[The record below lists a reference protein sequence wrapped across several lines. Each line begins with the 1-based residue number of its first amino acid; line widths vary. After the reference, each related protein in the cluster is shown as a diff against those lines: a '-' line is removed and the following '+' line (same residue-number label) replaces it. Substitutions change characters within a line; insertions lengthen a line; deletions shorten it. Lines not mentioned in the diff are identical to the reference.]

1 MQGESASHAAVGV
14 VPAESPAVAVAPVA
28 VKRTATELADLFDQL
43 LVLDLGSDEWR
54 CGWAE
59 DSGPEVV
66 VRAPEED
73 KDFLPLL
80 SSVFEELR
88 ADPSQCA
95 VLVSEPPGTSAPAR
109 MRVARTLFESHRVP
123 ALWIVAAPLLA
134 LFNAERETVV
144 MVDVADTVAF
154 ILTVHLGHAVVEACT
169 AHPLVGENAS
179 SSALHEAI
187 LATVDLCDVS
197 IRAEL
202 LANVFIV
209 GKGSRDK
216 SFAARLRT
224 DLASM
229 SLARDPRWRRRHW
242 RQTASGVPD
251 APATAL
257 LSTRRSVVAG
267 KVVDVP
273 DYVHTPW
280 KASVIANA
288 ERVLAAWL
296 GGAVVGSM
304 HSAQVKFIERVD
316 FEANP
321 ALLHMNCMGLPCETL
336 EALQAKAVADA
347 KAEAEAAASER
358 VASRKRAS
366 QAAEGARSWHSEQ
379 QAALSAE
386 ARAQRRAL
394 QLRLLSGVAWWSWK
408 HAVKSSSTSPPPAGL
423 FVPAAVARIQ
433 KRFPPP
439 YSVPPPIELQA
450 PAAVDVGS
458 SVEGS
463 PVTVMSPS
471 PTSALNLSPAKR
483 GLGHGDERP
492 DDGFA
497 APMVRQL
504 LEQPMVQQL
513 LEQSKQVA
521 TQWQAQVTRCWQSA
535 AAAGA
540 DEQRYESP
548 SRASPNRGEYA
559 FGSREP
565 RRRILGRSPPL
576 SP

>member
-1 MQGESASHAAVGV
+1 MSD
-14 VPAESPAVAVAPVA
+14 
-28 VKRTATELADLFDQL
+28 DLFDQL
-43 LVLDLGSDEWR
+43 LILDLGGDEWR

-73 KDFLPLL
+73 KDFEPLL
-80 SSVFEELR
+80 VSVFDELK

-95 VLVSEPPGTSAPAR
+95 VLVSEPPGTSAAAR
-109 MRVARTLFESHRVP
+109 MRVAQSLFQIHQVP

-144 MVDVADTVAF
+144 MVDVVDKVAF
-154 ILTVHLGHAVVEACT
+154 ILTIHLGHAVIEACT
-169 AHPLVGENAS
+169 AHPLGENAS

-187 LATVDLCDVS
+187 LATVDLCDIS

-202 LANVFIV
+202 LANVFVV
-209 GKGSRDK
+209 GKGSRDQ

-242 RQTASGVPD
+242 RQTTSGVPD
-251 APATAL
+251 APPAAL

-273 DYVHTPW
+273 DYVQTPW
-280 KASVIANA
+280 KANVIANA

-296 GGAVVGSM
+296 GGAIVGSM
-304 HSAQVKFIERVD
+304 HSAQVRFIERAE

-321 ALLHMNCMGLPCETL
+321 ALLHTKCMGLPCETL
-336 EALQAKAVADA
+336 EALQAKAEANA

-358 VASRKRAS
+358 AASRKRAS
-366 QAAEGARSWHSEQ
+366 QAAEGARAWYSEQ
-379 QAALSAE
+379 QAALGAE
-386 ARAQRRAL
+386 ARAQRHAL

-408 HAVKSSSTSPPPAGL
+408 HAVKSSSSSPPPAGL
-423 FVPAAVARIQ
+423 FVPVAVARIE
-433 KRFPPP
+433 KRFLPL
-439 YSVPPPIELQA
+439 YSVPPPIEVQA

-471 PTSALNLSPAKR
+471 SKSPVKLSPAKR
-483 GLGHGDERP
+483 GLADGDERA
-492 DDGFA
+492 DGGDGQFA
-497 APMVRQL
+497 APMVRLL

-513 LEQSKQVA
+513 LEQPNVQQLLEQSKHVA
-521 TQWQAQVTRCWQSA
+521 TQWRAQITRCWQSA

-540 DEQRYESP
+540 RYETP
-548 SRASPNRGEYA
+548 SRASPNRDEYA

-565 RRRILGRSPPL
+565 RRRILERSPSL